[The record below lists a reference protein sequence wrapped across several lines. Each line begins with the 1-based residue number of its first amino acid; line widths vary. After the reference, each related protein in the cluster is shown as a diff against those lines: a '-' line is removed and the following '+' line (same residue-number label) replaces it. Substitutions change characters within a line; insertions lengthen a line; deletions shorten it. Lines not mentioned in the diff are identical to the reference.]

1 MYLDTLEAFGANPI
15 PMTWSDVYTGVQ
27 QGTIDGLEGCND
39 NDFKAGLGEVAKYVI
54 CTNQIYSG
62 VILGI
67 NTQIWSELSED
78 EQQALTEAA
87 KGSCSLSA

>member
-1 MYLDTLEAFGANPI
+1 
-15 PMTWSDVYTGVQ
+15 MTMTS
-27 QGTIDGLEGCND
+27 
-39 NDFKAGLGEVAKYVI
+39 KAGLGEVAKYVI

-87 KGSCSLSA
+87 KRKL